1 MGRWRQGEPIY
12 SAGEPGGR
20 GSRWVELVVVIVEG
34 DVLGEVILGGRAGR
48 VEMDE
53 RPRVF
58 LGGVHGDEDG

>member
-12 SAGEPGGR
+12 GAGEPGGR
-20 GSRWVELVVVIVEG
+20 GSRWVELVVVIVQR
-34 DVLGEVILGGRAGR
+34 DVLGEVVLGGRGS
-48 VEMDE
+48 EMDK